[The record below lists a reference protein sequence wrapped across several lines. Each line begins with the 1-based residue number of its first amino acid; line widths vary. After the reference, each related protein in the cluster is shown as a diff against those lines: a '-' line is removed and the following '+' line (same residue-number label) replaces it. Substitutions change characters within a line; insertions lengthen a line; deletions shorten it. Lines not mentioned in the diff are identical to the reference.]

1 MRVSVKLVAVLV
13 WLTTYAVV
21 GGPPAHGDAP
31 TGTCAR
37 AAALVDDGNL
47 RDARALAVVVGP
59 ACEGEV
65 LPLTVQAARSAQA
78 LAERAAAAPSD
89 TGKKRLAKLAL
100 TIDDAN
106 TDAQAVLDSLDP
118 EQDADACTA
127 VEDAIDGGELA
138 RAQALL
144 DALADDDS
152 ADDCRTAATLALAEA
167 QEVRWPTRIQRFVVD
182 DGLTTWL
189 VALIAFAI
197 GVIAAGFVRFSSPF
211 RPAAVFT
218 GVVALLLVGWQ
229 LLDWPSVLL
238 AVLLVLLLAL
248 SVAAGLWL
256 SNAVRTRSPVR
267 VSVSGDDTDAVEP
280 EVIAELH
287 ALGESRASGVYAP
300 ANTDVS
306 DSGVSAALD
315 QISNPVVKALAA
327 IWRAVQL
334 GAGDRVEVVVVSP
347 KEAPCSATVTLYVG
361 RRLVSTAVVDGATFC
376 ADPAKPTKA
385 EVASSARDVATGVAA
400 AILLGRL
407 DLGSPSRAVSARE
420 RLYGA
425 TDPLGVALAA
435 VAARRLSQGDAAAS
449 SALYARAVDR
459 DPANKSAR
467 FGRIS
472 AVLRTYPTGRTAQ
485 RLIDQLGEL
494 RRDESTTSPLGWR
507 IDYTRAAGIVNAA
520 LADRTANRAL
530 LQDVDVVAAF
540 QKARLLLRDLPE
552 KPAVASDAKLLA
564 QLRQLADVT
573 DLGLRAPTAPNVAD
587 LSEQLLRKPLTV
599 PSVVLHNIACGLA
612 FAYARTSRKHGDRRR
627 RLAEA
632 CVDRLRLAGDV
643 PARRTALLTDPCI
656 AFVATTKP
664 FLGLKK
670 DWGVVKDDPYADV
683 DSIGDLSATLTESYA
698 RPSDLAVALA
708 SPSAR
713 ATTATTYGVDSATVQ
728 RWRGAATWLAAGRP
742 VERINLYQASGYP
755 DPPSAAVADDSVL
768 LGRLRATAKVTGTD
782 ELPSVAERAAMAQP

>member
-13 WLTTYAVV
+13 WLTAYAVV

-37 AAALVDDGNL
+37 AVALVDDGNL

-78 LAERAAAAPSD
+78 LAERAAVAPSD

-127 VEDAIDGGELA
+127 VEDAIDDGELA

-152 ADDCRTAATLALAEA
+152 ADDCRTAATSHLAEA
-167 QEVRWPTRIQRFVVD
+167 QEVRWPTRVQHFVVD

-189 VALIAFAI
+189 VALVAFAV
-197 GVIAAGFVRFSSPF
+197 GVVAAGFVRRRASFPRAVLF
-211 RPAAVFT
+211 TAAVA
-218 GVVALLLVGWQ
+218 VALVVWQ
-229 LLDWPSVLL
+229 ALGDTWWTL
-238 AVLLVLLLAL
+238 ALLLAL
-248 SVAAGLWL
+248 AVVAGLWL
-256 SNAVRTRSPVR
+256 SNAVRTRAPVR
-267 VSVSGDDTDAVEP
+267 VAVSGDDTDALEP
-280 EVIAELH
+280 QVVAQLH
-287 ALGESRASGVYAP
+287 ALGESSASGVYAP

-327 IWRAVQL
+327 IWHAVQL
-334 GAGDRVEVVVVSP
+334 GSGDRVEVSVVTP
-347 KEAPCSATVTLYVG
+347 DDAPCTATVTLYAG
-361 RRLVSTAVVDGATFC
+361 RRLVSTAMVDGSAFC
-376 ADPAKPTKA
+376 ADPAAPTDA
-385 EVASSARDVATGVAA
+385 EIADSPRDVATGVAA
-400 AILLGRL
+400 TILLGRL

-435 VAARRLSQGDAAAS
+435 VAARRLSQGEAAAS

-485 RLIDQLGEL
+485 RLIDQLEEL
-494 RRDESTTSPLGWR
+494 GADESDASPLGWR
-507 IDYTRAAGIVNAA
+507 IDYTRAAAIVNAA

-540 QKARLLLRDLPE
+540 QKARALLRDLPDQ
-552 KPAVASDAKLLA
+552 PAVPSDAKLLA

-612 FAYARTSRKHGDRRR
+612 FAYARTSRQHSDRRR

-683 DSIGDLSATLTESYA
+683 DSIGDLSAALTESYA
-698 RPSDLAVALA
+698 HPRDLAVALA
-708 SPSAR
+708 SASAR
-713 ATTATTYGVDSATVQ
+713 ATTATTYGVDDITVK

-768 LGRLRATAKVTGTD
+768 LGRLRATAKVTGID
-782 ELPSVAERAAMAQP
+782 QLPSAAERAAMAHP